1 MLRIMV
7 AATLL
12 CALGTA
18 LAHDGHRTASVD
30 PNDIEIQNWI
40 QGLKDRNGV
49 GCCSTADG
57 FPADVQWDTQANKYR
72 VFVMGEWRVVPDQ
85 ALLDVPNKLGHPMVW
100 WFLSEGAPVIRCF
113 LPGAML

>member
-1 MLRIMV
+1 MLRTIV
-7 AATLL
+7 AAAALL
-12 CALGTA
+12 AGAA
-18 LAHDGHRTASVD
+18 LAHDGHQTASVD

-40 QGLKDRNGV
+40 QGLKDRKGV

-72 VFVMGEWRVVPDQ
+72 VWLMDQWRVVPDQ
-85 ALLDVPNKLGHPMVW
+85 ALLDGPNKLGHPMVW
-100 WFLSEGAPVIRCF
+100 WYTSSEGQPIIRCF